1 MKNQVI
7 ILLFLISSFAYGQSD
22 TIVMESVTYDTLIT
36 VKVVKKTMV
45 EKTVNGRKVT
55 DITQEETIASEE
67 LLFKDKKMP
76 RVSERRIAAQRP
88 DRTRPPIVETKPS
101 TSSGLGVSVV
111 PSGQVK
117 SSEEVIVPEAPKM
130 GDYYFPVIDEAS
142 RFANTITAAD
152 LQNHAMVLASDEYEG
167 RETGKRGQHK
177 AAEYI
182 ANHFKA
188 LGLPDLGEEKTY
200 YQTYPLVA
208 EGWDADGIKIKVN
221 GTEYKHLEDFYAF
234 PSSNRSRSK
243 LDSKEVI
250 FLGYGID
257 DPKYSDYDG
266 QNVNE
271 KVVLIYPGEPQDA
284 AGNFYISGT
293 ENPSEW
299 TTNWESKLKAAR
311 KHGVKTLLIIEPNVR
326 INVARFAYQLTEP
339 NLALGSSNPARKYA
353 NNCYISTDIA
363 KAIMGKKLDKVTKA
377 RDKIRD
383 TGKPQ
388 AVKLKTKIVIRQK
401 KKQEE
406 ILAENVLGFIRGS
419 DPELSDEVVVITAH
433 YDHLGRRE
441 NEIFNGADDNGSGT
455 SAVLEIAEAFAKAS
469 ETNAQPRRSILV
481 MTVSGEEKGLL
492 GSEYYAGDPVFPLDK
507 TVANLNVDM
516 IGRVDENHLNPN
528 YVYVIGADRIS
539 TELDAINKAM
549 NDKYTKIDLDYTF
562 NEKDDPNRFYYRSD
576 HYNFAEKGIPS
587 AFFFSGVHEDYHQ
600 TTDTPDKLD
609 YKKMERIARLVFL
622 TAWELAEREQRIVSD
637 VPQEEGE

>member
-7 ILLFLISSFAYGQSD
+7 ILLLLISTIAYGQSD
-22 TIVMESVTYDTLIT
+22 TLVMESVTYDTLIT
-36 VKVVKKTMV
+36 VRVVKKTMV

-55 DITQEETIASEE
+55 DVVQEETIASEE
-67 LLFKDKKMP
+67 LLFKDKKAP
-76 RVSERRIAAQRP
+76 RVNERRIAATRP
-88 DRTRPPIVETKPS
+88 DRSRPPVVENKPPK
-101 TSSGLGVSVV
+101 SGLGVSVV

-117 SSEEVIVPEAPKM
+117 SSEEVIVPTAPKM

-142 RFANTITAAD
+142 RFANTITATD
-152 LQNHAMVLASDEYEG
+152 LQKHAMILASDEYEG
-167 RETGKRGQHK
+167 RETGKSGQQK

-182 ANHFKA
+182 ANHFKT
-188 LGLPDLGEEKTY
+188 LGLPDLGEENTY
-200 YQTYPLVA
+200 YQTYPLKGEAWAA
-208 EGWDADGIKIKVN
+208 EGIKIKVN
-221 GTEYKHLEDFYAF
+221 GTEYKYLEDFYAF

-243 LDSKEVI
+243 LESKEVI

-257 DPKYSDYDG
+257 DSKYSDYKG
-266 QNVNE
+266 QNVSG
-271 KVVLIYPGEPQDA
+271 KIVLVYPGEPQDA
-284 AGNFYISGT
+284 AGNFHISGT
-293 ENPSEW
+293 ATPTEW
-299 TTNWESKLKAAR
+299 TTNWQAKLEAAR
-311 KHGVKTLLIIEPNVR
+311 QHGVKTLLIIEPNVR
-326 INVARFAYQLTEP
+326 INAAQFAYQLTEP
-339 NLALGSSNPARKYA
+339 NLVLGNQNSARRYA

-363 KAIMGKKLDKVTKA
+363 RAIMGKKVDKVTKA

-401 KKQEE
+401 KNKED

-419 DPELSDEVVVITAH
+419 EPELSNEVVVITAH

-441 NEIFNGADDNGSGT
+441 NDIFNGADDNGSGT

-469 ETNAQPRRSILV
+469 ETNAQPRRSVLV
-481 MTVSGEEKGLL
+481 MAVSGEEKGLL
-492 GSEYYAGDPVFPLDK
+492 GSEYYADNPVFPLK
-507 TVANLNVDM
+507 ETVANLNVDM

-539 TELDAINKAM
+539 TELNTINKAM
-549 NDKYTKIDLDYTF
+549 NDKYTKIELDYTF

-622 TAWELAEREQRIVSD
+622 TAWELAEREKRIVSD
-637 VPQEEGE
+637 VPQE

>member
-1 MKNQVI
+1 MKNQFI
-7 ILLFLISSFAYGQSD
+7 ILLLLISSFAYGQSD

-36 VKVVKKTMV
+36 VKVVKKITL
-45 EKTVNGRKVT
+45 EKTVDGRKVT
-55 DITQEETIASEE
+55 DVVQEETIASEE
-67 LLFKDKKMP
+67 LLFKDKKPP
-76 RVSERRIAAQRP
+76 RVNERRINARRP
-88 DRTRPPIVETKPS
+88 DRTRPPMVKTKPS
-101 TSSGLGVSVV
+101 KSGLGVSVV

-117 SSEEVIVPEAPKM
+117 SSEKVIVPEAPKM

-167 RETGKRGQHK
+167 RETGKRGQQK

-200 YQTYPLVA
+200 FQTYTLKGETWEV
-208 EGWDADGIKIKVN
+208 DGVKIKVN
-221 GTEYKHLEDFYAF
+221 GTEYKYLEDFYAF

-243 LDSKEVI
+243 LDAKEVI

-257 DPKYSDYDG
+257 DPKYSDYKG
-266 QNVNE
+266 QNVNG
-271 KVVLIYPGEPQDA
+271 KIVLVYPGEPQDA
-284 AGNFYISGT
+284 AGNFHISGT
-293 ENPSEW
+293 EAASEW
-299 TTNWESKLKAAR
+299 TTNWQAKLEAAR
-311 KHGVKTLLIIEPNVR
+311 KNGVKTLLIIEPNVR
-326 INVARFAYQLTEP
+326 TKALQLAYQLTEV
-339 NLALGSSNPARKYA
+339 NLVLGSNNPARKYA

-363 KAIMGKKLDKVTKA
+363 RAIMGKKLDKVTKA

-401 KKQEE
+401 KIQED

-419 DPELSDEVVVITAH
+419 DPELSDEVIVITAH

-469 ETNAQPRRSILV
+469 ETGAQPRRSILV

-492 GSEYYAGDPVFPLDK
+492 GSEYYADAPVFPLEK

-549 NDKYTKIDLDYTF
+549 NDKYTKIELDYTF
-562 NEKDDPNRFYYRSD
+562 NAKDDPNRFYYRSD

-622 TAWELAEREQRIVSD
+622 TAWELAEREKRIVSD